1 MILSIVF
8 SDAPASGKTIIIS
21 DSIVMIWNDFAFE
34 KKNNGNDLNIFNLL
48 LHLPTV
54 FFVPLKT

>member
-34 KKNNGNDLNIFNLL
+34 KK
-48 LHLPTV
+48 
-54 FFVPLKT
+54 K